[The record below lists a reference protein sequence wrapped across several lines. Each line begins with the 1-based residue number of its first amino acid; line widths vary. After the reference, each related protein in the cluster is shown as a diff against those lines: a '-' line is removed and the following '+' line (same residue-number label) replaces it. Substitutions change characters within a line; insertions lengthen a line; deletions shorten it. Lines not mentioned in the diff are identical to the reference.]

1 MLTELKII
9 QIDVGMALAQM
20 DLDNEQTAMHTS
32 SNRSVMQ
39 TSSVNRLKKRQIN
52 ITLNDIPLDKSI
64 GEVFNY
70 QNNCVKVKCTIA
82 TLKDL
87 YL

>member
-1 MLTELKII
+1 VLNELKII
-9 QIDVGMALAQM
+9 QIDVGIALAQM
-20 DLDNEQTAMHTS
+20 DLESEQSGLHTT
-32 SNRSVMQ
+32 SNRSVLQ
-39 TSSVNRLKKRQIN
+39 SSSVNRLKKRQTN
-52 ITLNDIPLDKSI
+52 NTLHEIPLDKSI

-70 QNNCVKVKCTIA
+70 QNNCVKVKCTIG